1 MAEVGFFGRWSI
13 SGRGGGISPW
23 VFFTLSNILD
33 LDNRVVLEV
42 GSSLMKYVAE
52 LTSDSEATVAC
63 CSS

>member
-1 MAEVGFFGRWSI
+1 M
-13 SGRGGGISPW
+13 
-23 VFFTLSNILD
+23 FFTLSNILD